1 MVNFIDSK
9 ERKIAEEFL
18 KNGYVIRKIH
28 DEKALTWIKKLF
40 HKIILKK
47 CKLPSS
53 LISRS
58 AYIQGKLSFTC
69 QLLERAQIP
78 LICN

>member
-53 LISRS
+53 LISNPFNTTHK
-58 AYIQGKLSFTC
+58 YLNYHC
-69 QLLERAQIP
+69 
-78 LICN
+78 